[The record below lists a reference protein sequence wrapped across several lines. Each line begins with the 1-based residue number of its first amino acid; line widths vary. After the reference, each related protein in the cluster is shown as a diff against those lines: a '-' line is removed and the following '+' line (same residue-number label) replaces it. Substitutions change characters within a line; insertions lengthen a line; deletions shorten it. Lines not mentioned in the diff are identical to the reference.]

1 MPSSIKKL
9 EEKIV
14 LSENSYIYDGKAK
27 TPKVSIE
34 GLTEGTDYEV
44 SYEDNINVGT
54 AKVIFKGK
62 GNYTDTVEKTF
73 TIGHT
78 GIEAYKDKANLSE
91 TSYEYDGTEKTP
103 EVRIESLTEGQDY
116 EASYEANINA
126 GKAKVIVSGRGN
138 YGGSFEKGFEIIPSS
153 ILKVEEKVTLS
164 EESCIYNGLP
174 RTPKVSIE
182 GLTEGTDYEV
192 GYTDNLNAGTGKVII
207 TGKGN
212 YAGTAE
218 KEFTIEAA
226 GIEAYE
232 EKANLSETS
241 YEYDGTEKRPEVT
254 IEGLTEGQDYEVS
267 YEANINAGKAKV
279 IISGKGNYIGS
290 FAKVFGIMPSSI
302 KKLEEKIVLSEN
314 SYIYDGKAKT
324 PKVSIEGLTEGTDY
338 EVSYEDNINVGT
350 AKVIF
355 KGKGNYTDTVEK
367 TFTIGHTGIEA
378 YKDKANLSETSY
390 EYDGTEKTPEVRIE
404 SLTEGQDYEASYEAN
419 INAGKAKV
427 IVSGRGN
434 YGGSFKKVFEI
445 MPSSI
450 KKLEEKIVL
459 SESSYIYDGKA
470 KTPKASIE
478 GLTEG
483 KDYEV
488 SYEDNIKVGA
498 AKVILKGKGN
508 YTDTV
513 EKTFTIGIN
522 GIEAYKDKASLSETS
537 YEYDGTEKTPKVAIE
552 GLTEGQ
558 DYEVAYEAN
567 INAGE
572 AKVIVSGRGNYGGSF
587 EKTYSITPKSV
598 TKLEEKIVLSASSY
612 IYDGKAKT
620 PKVSI
625 EGLTEETD
633 YEVSYED
640 NINVGTAKVIL
651 KGKGNYSDV
660 VEKNFTIGAK
670 GLEAYEKNVKLSQTN
685 YGYDGKAKQPAV
697 YIAGLKANADYTVAY
712 KNNTNIGIA
721 TVVIRGKNN
730 YKGMISKRYSITAV
744 LNKTYNISGELY
756 KIVSNASNGSGK
768 VMFTGVTAKKTD
780 KKIKTVLVR
789 DIVKLGG
796 CNFKVVAVEQKAF
809 KNFSN
814 ITKVTIGNSV
824 ETIGKQSFS
833 GCKKLKTLTIGSKV
847 KTIGKQAFFNCK
859 NLKKITIKTAYL
871 SNKTVG
877 AKAFKGIH
885 AKAVIKVPKKQKKAY
900 QKLLNKKGVGKTV
913 KIK

>member
-1 MPSSIKKL
+1 MPDSIKKL

-27 TPKVSIE
+27 TPKASIE
-34 GLTEGTDYEV
+34 GLIEGTDYEV
-44 SYEDNINVGT
+44 SYKDNINVGT

-78 GIEAYKDKANLSE
+78 GIEAYKDKASLS
-91 TSYEYDGTEKTP
+91 G
-103 EVRIESLTEGQDY
+103 
-116 EASYEANINA
+116 
-126 GKAKVIVSGRGN
+126 
-138 YGGSFEKGFEIIPSS
+138 
-153 ILKVEEKVTLS
+153 
-164 EESCIYNGLP
+164 
-174 RTPKVSIE
+174 
-182 GLTEGTDYEV
+182 
-192 GYTDNLNAGTGKVII
+192 
-207 TGKGN
+207 
-212 YAGTAE
+212 
-218 KEFTIEAA
+218 
-226 GIEAYE
+226 
-232 EKANLSETS
+232 TS

-254 IEGLTEGQDYEVS
+254 IEGLTEGQDYE
-267 YEANINAGKAKV
+267 
-279 IISGKGNYIGS
+279 
-290 FAKVFGIMPSSI
+290 
-302 KKLEEKIVLSEN
+302 
-314 SYIYDGKAKT
+314 
-324 PKVSIEGLTEGTDY
+324 
-338 EVSYEDNINVGT
+338 
-350 AKVIF
+350 
-355 KGKGNYTDTVEK
+355 
-367 TFTIGHTGIEA
+367 
-378 YKDKANLSETSY
+378 
-390 EYDGTEKTPEVRIE
+390 
-404 SLTEGQDYEASYEAN
+404 ASYEAN

-427 IVSGRGN
+427 IVNGRGN
-434 YGGSFKKVFEI
+434 YGGSFEKSFEI
-445 MPSSI
+445 TAKDIAGYKGIAGLSVESYEYDGSEKKPSVEIKGLIEKEDYILTYQKNVNAGTAEVIVTGQKNYKGSFVRTYSI
-450 KKLEEKIVL
+450 TPKSITKLEEKIVL

-483 KDYEV
+483 TDYEV
-488 SYEDNIKVGA
+488 SYKDNINVGT
-498 AKVILKGKGN
+498 AKVIFKGKGN

-537 YEYDGTEKTPKVAIE
+537 YEYDRIEKTPEVVIE

>member
-1 MPSSIKKL
+1 
-9 EEKIV
+9 
-14 LSENSYIYDGKAK
+14 
-27 TPKVSIE
+27 
-34 GLTEGTDYEV
+34 
-44 SYEDNINVGT
+44 
-54 AKVIFKGK
+54 
-62 GNYTDTVEKTF
+62 
-73 TIGHT
+73 
-78 GIEAYKDKANLSE
+78 
-91 TSYEYDGTEKTP
+91 
-103 EVRIESLTEGQDY
+103 
-116 EASYEANINA
+116 
-126 GKAKVIVSGRGN
+126 
-138 YGGSFEKGFEIIPSS
+138 
-153 ILKVEEKVTLS
+153 
-164 EESCIYNGLP
+164 
-174 RTPKVSIE
+174 
-182 GLTEGTDYEV
+182 
-192 GYTDNLNAGTGKVII
+192 
-207 TGKGN
+207 
-212 YAGTAE
+212 
-218 KEFTIEAA
+218 
-226 GIEAYE
+226 
-232 EKANLSETS
+232 
-241 YEYDGTEKRPEVT
+241 
-254 IEGLTEGQDYEVS
+254 
-267 YEANINAGKAKV
+267 
-279 IISGKGNYIGS
+279 
-290 FAKVFGIMPSSI
+290 MPSSI

-552 GLTEGQ
+552 GL
-558 DYEVAYEAN
+558 
-567 INAGE
+567 
-572 AKVIVSGRGNYGGSF
+572 
-587 EKTYSITPKSV
+587 
-598 TKLEEKIVLSASSY
+598 
-612 IYDGKAKT
+612 
-620 PKVSI
+620 
-625 EGLTEETD
+625 
-633 YEVSYED
+633 
-640 NINVGTAKVIL
+640 
-651 KGKGNYSDV
+651 
-660 VEKNFTIGAK
+660 
-670 GLEAYEKNVKLSQTN
+670 
-685 YGYDGKAKQPAV
+685 
-697 YIAGLKANADYTVAY
+697 KANADYTVAY